1 MKSVLRKKSVIL
13 AGLFLLASII
23 ALWSWNTLAGLFGI
37 PHAQYKHVVAA
48 LALLLTTKWVLWP
61 HRVHQH

>member
-1 MKSVLRKKSVIL
+1 MKAVLRGKTVIL

-48 LALLLTTKWVLWP
+48 LALLLTTKWMLWP
-61 HRVHQH
+61 HRAHRG